1 MKEVKGKNFYL
12 MVHDL
17 ISKGINPKDICF
29 KLNISKQNLQYYL
42 NYLKENGFIRKL
54 GYGVW
59 EVVKT
64 FSLGLKD
71 KPTTNLHALQI
82 RIPILKGR
90 IRDNDWQIKNKLNNW
105 LPKYKN
111 FNIMGGIGIRNNN
124 NKSLTIWA
132 KTRDIKDLNEV
143 DNLAFKMRAFVYEYF
158 KKEDVILDI
167 FNAETKNLNLATEDK
182 DAKGLNRKGEKFELN
197 LLKKAEKI
205 FPKDNIDAKAWI
217 DSSPKPF
224 TAETNDKEW
233 KRWYLS
239 MPFMIRDSMD
249 VLNSMA
255 HNLAY
260 VAENYKSHVGMVKQG
275 TEVNKESLKLFK
287 KINRILSQKKLN
299 GWF

>member
-1 MKEVKGKNFYL
+1 MKQVKKQVKKENFYFT
-12 MVHDL
+12 VYNL
-17 ISKGINPKDICF
+17 ISKGINPKDICSN
-29 KLNISKQNLQYYL
+29 LNISKQKLQYYL
-42 NYLKENGFIRKL
+42 NYLKEQGFIRKL
-54 GYGVW
+54 GYGTW
-59 EVVKT
+59 KEVKT
-64 FSLGLKD
+64 FSMGMKED
-71 KPTTNLHALQI
+71 KPLTNLHALQI
-82 RIPILKGR
+82 KIPILKGC

-124 NKSLTIWA
+124 NKSITIWP
-132 KTRDIKDLNEV
+132 KTRNISDLDEV
-143 DNLAFKMRAFVYEYF
+143 DNLAFKLRAFAYDYF

-167 FNAETKNLNLATEDK
+167 FNCETKNLNLATEDR

-197 LLKKAEKI
+197 LGKKAEKI

-239 MPFMIRDSMD
+239 MPFMIRDSME

-260 VAENYKSHVGMVKQG
+260 VAENYKSHVGMVEEAHKI
-275 TEVNKESLKLFK
+275 FK
-287 KINRILSQKKLN
+287 KINKRLSQKKLN
-299 GWF
+299 EWF